1 MTTFKRFFKRFSL
14 NISLTS
20 VSEAGR
26 KRCSDTCMLEL
37 FQNNAKLKVKWLLM
51 KSVMAEQ

>member
-1 MTTFKRFFKRFSL
+1 MFCFFLSFSL

-26 KRCSDTCMLEL
+26 KRCSDTSMLKL

-51 KSVMAEQ
+51 KSVMAEE